1 MGFTKSD
8 ADPNLYFIFV
18 EVDLLILVL
27 YVDDINL
34 IASNKLIAACKEYM
48 ATEIEMKNIGMMHYL
63 LGLEV

>member
-1 MGFTKSD
+1 MSFTKSE

-18 EVDLLILVL
+18 DIHLLILVL

-34 IASNKLIAACKEYM
+34 IASNKLIAACKADM